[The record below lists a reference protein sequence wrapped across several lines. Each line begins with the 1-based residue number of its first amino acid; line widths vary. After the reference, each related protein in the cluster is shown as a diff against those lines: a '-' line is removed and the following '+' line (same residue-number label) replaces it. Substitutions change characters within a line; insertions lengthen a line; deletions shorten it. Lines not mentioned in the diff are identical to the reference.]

1 MNEFYVYEDD
11 DKVGITWDKR
21 EPTLK
26 DIFNMSVKNK
36 LLTSV
41 NAILTILGGYRMAS
55 LIVAP
60 ARWEQFI
67 WELVIFISGSYSI
80 WYFAE
85 RRVLTERKLNGN

>member
-26 DIFNMSVKNK
+26 DVFNMSLKNK
-36 LLTSV
+36 LLTIV

-55 LIVAP
+55 LIIAP
-60 ARWEQFI
+60 TWWEQWI
-67 WELVIFISGSYSI
+67 WETVIFISGIYSI
-80 WYFAE
+80 LYFAE
-85 RRVLTERKLNGN
+85 RRVYKQRETYVR

>member
-11 DKVGITWDKR
+11 DKMGITWDKR

-60 ARWEQFI
+60 TWCEQWI
-67 WELVIFISGSYSI
+67 WGTVIFISGIYSI

-85 RRVLTERKLNGN
+85 RRARDN

>member
-41 NAILTILGGYRMAS
+41 NTILTILGGYRMAS

-60 ARWEQFI
+60 TWWEQWI
-67 WELVIFISGSYSI
+67 WKTVIFISGIYSI
-80 WYFAE
+80 LYFAE
-85 RRVLTERKLNGN
+85 RRARDN